1 MKKKPIGCNCTS
13 PDVIALLPTTKVWSF
28 VPRGIN
34 QFQNH
39 AYVKNNKITR
49 MKSFDP
55 LHLILQDNEAF
66 AVIESENENILF

>member
-1 MKKKPIGCNCTS
+1 
-13 PDVIALLPTTKVWSF
+13 
-28 VPRGIN
+28 
-34 QFQNH
+34 
-39 AYVKNNKITR
+39 